1 MPTEMAHTCRG
12 TINLANAQ
20 IQSEDA
26 HHFVIT
32 NGNHTFHLKA
42 SNELEKQKWVSA
54 LELAKNKAS
63 KHFNSALGG
72 GAYPLMPHHMSA
84 PMSGA
89 GATTMADSDEEDP
102 TGIDAEK
109 YELANM
115 LRVLQQK
122 LDDLS
127 TSHEFVLKHSSA
139 LTKSLNELENIQT
152 RPDESTI
159 KTINER
165 STIYKI
171 TMLAV
176 INACQEF
183 INLANLQTRKMH
195 KVLQS
200 ERDMRTKLEDMI
212 QEMAKQHL
220 NFENQLSKR
229 SKRSTLTRGNQKK
242 VFSYI

>member
-63 KHFNSALGG
+63 KHFNSLMGG
-72 GAYPLMPHHMSA
+72 GSAGGSGSYPPLMPHHMSA
-84 PMSGA
+84 PMS
-89 GATTMADSDEEDP
+89 ATGGTVADSDDEDP

-152 RPDESTI
+152 KPDESTI

-229 SKRSTLTRGNQKK
+229 SKRSTLTRGI
-242 VFSYI
+242 Y